1 MTTEEAILA
10 ALDQQAEMLAA
21 TKDQGEEAIE
31 IAIDR
36 IAEEIAWSLR
46 DNPDITDARIEEVF
60 DEMLSYVVEKS
71 GVYIDS

>member
-1 MTTEEAILA
+1 MTTEETIVA